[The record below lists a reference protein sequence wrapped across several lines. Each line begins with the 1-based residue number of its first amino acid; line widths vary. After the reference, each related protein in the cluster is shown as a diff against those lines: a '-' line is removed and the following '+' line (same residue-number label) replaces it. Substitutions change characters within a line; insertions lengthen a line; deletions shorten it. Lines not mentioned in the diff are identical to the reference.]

1 MMSRLSLTISMLL
14 LTASVGLVVWAVSDN
29 YQHRAL
35 NDIFYVKL
43 TDRFKDEATEQRIRF
58 DRHVKA
64 YYPAVRT
71 YAQLSNARDYIE
83 KESENW
89 DSEQAVV
96 DYKDTPKWLPKLSM
110 MRRFIMPR
118 YALLLDVDG
127 AVRELYR
134 YKNPML
140 PTPLLHISE
149 DLLDNSYQ
157 QSYLGEVE
165 GKLYIMSSSFI
176 GEEDESPRLLILSP
190 VDEEFLL
197 ESQGVSSNKNIALL
211 NNDDMSVIISSDHEN
226 IPSGATMDQLEGK
239 YLSTVAGH
247 LGSGS
252 SDLLV
257 QFASFVST
265 ADVEEQTREILA
277 KDRQIRAITAIAY
290 FLAFALVMY
299 WVTSRIQRLTK
310 RVVEFSTAMEIQ
322 QPDFKTHDELLELEG
337 RFELM
342 ANAVQT
348 ETKALEHQALH
359 DPLTDLP
366 NRKLLNDRVKLELMK
381 SEFKENKFILMLTD
395 LDRFKEIND
404 TLGHHIGDE
413 VLKEAG
419 DRLISSLRNNDTV
432 ARLGG
437 DEFGMLLPST
447 SVEFSFK
454 IAQKI
459 VEKFNEPFII
469 EGQSLNIGISIG
481 VVEFPLHGDDQ
492 TVLMQRA
499 DVAMYHAKQNKLGYS
514 VYKAEEDQ
522 NTLSRLALM
531 TDFRDALE
539 NDELFLFYQP
549 KMDVRSRKII
559 SAEALLRWKHPTRG
573 YVSPEEFVPLAEQ
586 TGLILPLT
594 IWVLKRATAE
604 WKKWEE
610 LGYNVSLAINMSVYC
625 LQFTDLAGTI
635 DEILKNSGVPA
646 NRCVLELTES
656 IFMKDADRAKKILN
670 QLDEMGFELSIDDFG
685 TGYSSL
691 AYLKQL
697 PVDELKIDKSFV
709 MDMMENENDAAI
721 VKATIELAHAMGMRV
736 VAEGVETELT
746 LLRLE
751 KLGADIV
758 QGFLIAKPMSS
769 NDLASMLGAIEL
781 NDFKY
786 DLKSL

>member
-1 MMSRLSLTISMLL
+1 MSRLSLTISMLL

-29 YQHRAL
+29 YQHKAL

-71 YAQLSNARDYIE
+71 YAQLSNVRDYIE
-83 KESENW
+83 KESGNW
-89 DSEQAVV
+89 DPEQAVV
-96 DYKDTPKWLPKLSM
+96 DYKYTPPWLPKLSM
-110 MRRFIMPR
+110 MRRFVMPR
-118 YALLLDVDG
+118 YAMLIDEDG

-157 QSYLGEVE
+157 QSYLGEVD
-165 GKLYIMSSSFI
+165 GKLYIISSSFI

-211 NNDDMSVIISSDHEN
+211 NNDDMSVIVSSDHEN
-226 IPSGATMDQLEGK
+226 IPSKITLDQLEGK

-265 ADVEEQTREILA
+265 ADVEEQTEEILT
-277 KDRQIRAITAIAY
+277 KDRQIRAITALAY
-290 FLAFALVMY
+290 ILAFALVMY

-366 NRKLLNDRVKLELMK
+366 NRKLLNDRVKLELMR

-419 DRLISSLRNNDTV
+419 DRLLGSLRKDDTV

-447 SVEFSFK
+447 SVEHSFK

-499 DVAMYHAKQNKLGYS
+499 DVAMYHAKQNKLGYA

-549 KMDVRSRKII
+549 KMDLHTRKII

-573 YVSPEEFVPLAEQ
+573 FVSPDEFVPLAEQ

-594 IWVLKRATAE
+594 IWVMKRATAQ
-604 WKKWEE
+604 WKQWEE
-610 LGYNVSLAINMSVYC
+610 LGYDVSLAINMSVYC

-635 DEILKNSGVPA
+635 AKILKENGVPPT
-646 NRCVLELTES
+646 RCVLELTES
-656 IFMKDADRAKKILN
+656 VFMKDAVRAKKILSE
-670 QLDEMGFELSIDDFG
+670 LDEMGIELSIDDFG

-736 VAEGVETELT
+736 VAEGVETDLT
-746 LLRLE
+746 LVRLE

-769 NDLASMLGAIEL
+769 TDLIQMLGKIEE

>member
-14 LTASVGLVVWAVSDN
+14 LTASVGLVVWAVSDS
-29 YQHRAL
+29 YQSKAL

-43 TDRFKDEATEQRIRF
+43 TERFQDEATEQRTRF
-58 DRHVKA
+58 DRHFKA

-71 YAQLSNARDYIE
+71 YAAQVNARDYVE
-83 KESENW
+83 RVSEGW
-89 DSEQAVV
+89 DVEDAIL
-96 DYKDTPKWLPKLSM
+96 DHKNTPKWLPKLSM
-110 MRRFIMPR
+110 MRRFVMPR
-118 YALLLDVDG
+118 YALLLDMDG
-127 AVRELYR
+127 QVKELYR

-140 PTPLLHISE
+140 PSPILHISE

-157 QSYLGEVE
+157 QSYLGEVD
-165 GKLYIMSSSFI
+165 GKLYIMASSFI

-190 VDEEFLL
+190 LDEEFLF
-197 ESQGVSSNKNIALL
+197 ESQGMSSNKNIALL
-211 NNDDMSVIISSDHEN
+211 DADDMTVIVSSDNEN
-226 IPSGATMDQLEGK
+226 IPVGSTMENLSDK

-257 QFASFVST
+257 QFASLVST
-265 ADVEEQTREILA
+265 KDILEQTSEILN

-290 FLAFALVMY
+290 ILAFALVMF

-322 QPDFKTHDELLELEG
+322 QPDFKTHDELQELEG

-366 NRKLLNDRVKLELMK
+366 NRKLLSDRIKLELMK
-381 SEFKENKFILMLTD
+381 NEFKENKFILMLTD

-404 TLGHHIGDE
+404 TLGHHVGDE

-419 DRLISSLRNNDTV
+419 DRLIDSLRQGDTV

-437 DEFGMLLPST
+437 DEFGMLLPNT
-447 SVEFSFK
+447 SVDHSFK
-454 IAQKI
+454 IAHKI
-459 VEKFNEPFII
+459 VEKFNEPFVI

-499 DVAMYHAKQNKLGYS
+499 DVAMYHAKQNRLGYS

-522 NTLSRLALM
+522 NTLGRLALM
-531 TDFRDALE
+531 TDFREALE

-549 KMDVRSRKII
+549 KMDLHTRKII
-559 SAEALLRWKHPTRG
+559 SVEALLRWKHPTRG
-573 YVSPEEFVPLAEQ
+573 YVPPDEFVPLAEQ

-594 IWVLKRATAE
+594 IWVINRATSE
-604 WKKWEE
+604 WKHWEK
-610 LGYNVSLAINMSVYC
+610 LGYDVTIAMNISVHC

-635 DEILKNSGVPA
+635 SEILEKNNVPPT
-646 NRCVLELTES
+646 RCVLELTES
-656 IFMKDADRAKKILN
+656 VFMKDADRAKKILN
-670 QLDEMGFELSIDDFG
+670 ELDAMGLSLSIDDFG

-697 PVDELKIDKSFV
+697 PVNELKIDKSFV

-721 VKATIELAHAMGMRV
+721 VKATIELAHAMGMHV

-751 KLGADIV
+751 KLGCDIV

-769 NDLASMLGAIEL
+769 YNLIEMLGAIES

-786 DLKSL
+786 NLNLL

>member
-1 MMSRLSLTISMLL
+1 MLL
-14 LTASVGLVVWAVSDN
+14 LTASVGLVVWAVSDS
-29 YQHRAL
+29 YQGKAL

-43 TDRFKDEATEQRIRF
+43 TERFKDEAAEQRTRF
-58 DRHVKA
+58 DRHFKA
-64 YYPAVRT
+64 YYPSVRT
-71 YAQLSNARDYIE
+71 YASQVNARDYVE
-83 KESENW
+83 KVSDSW
-89 DSEQAVV
+89 DPEQAII
-96 DYKDTPKWLPKLSM
+96 DYKNTPAWLPKLSM

-118 YALLLDVDG
+118 YALLLDMDG
-127 AVRELYR
+127 QVKELYR

-140 PTPLLHISE
+140 PTSILHISE
-149 DLLDNSYQ
+149 ELLDNSYQ
-157 QSYLGEVE
+157 QSYLSEID
-165 GKLYIMSSSFI
+165 GKLYIMASEFI

-190 VDEEFLL
+190 LDEEFLL
-197 ESQGVSSNKNIALL
+197 ESQGMSSNKNIALL
-211 NNDDMSVIISSDHEN
+211 DADDMKVIVSSDHEN
-226 IPSGATMDQLEGK
+226 IPSGVTMDDLSDK

-257 QFASFVST
+257 QFASLVST
-265 ADVEEQTREILA
+265 QDVLEQTSEILI
-277 KDRQIRAITAIAY
+277 KDRQIRAITAFAY
-290 FLAFALVMY
+290 IFAFAMVMY
-299 WVTSRIQRLTK
+299 WVTSRIRSLTR

-322 QPDFKTHDELLELEG
+322 QPDFKVHDELLELER

-359 DPLTDLP
+359 DPLTELP
-366 NRKLLNDRVKLELMK
+366 NRKLLNDRIKIELMK
-381 SEFKENKFILMLTD
+381 NEFKETKFILMLTD

-413 VLKEAG
+413 VLKEAS
-419 DRLISSLRNNDTV
+419 DRLISSLRQCDTV

-447 SVEFSFK
+447 RVEHSFK
-454 IAQKI
+454 IARKI
-459 VEKFNEPFII
+459 VDKFNEPFII

-499 DVAMYHAKQNKLGYS
+499 DVAMYHAKQNRLGFS

-522 NTLSRLALM
+522 NTLSRLSLM
-531 TDFRDALE
+531 TDFREALE
-539 NDELFLFYQP
+539 NDDLFLFYQP
-549 KMDVRSRKII
+549 KLDVKTRKII
-559 SAEALLRWKHPTRG
+559 SVEALLRWKHPTRG
-573 YVSPEEFVPLAEQ
+573 LVSPEEFVPLAEQ

-594 IWVLKRATAE
+594 LWVIKRATAE
-604 WKKWEE
+604 WQHWHEQ
-610 LGYNVSLAINMSVYC
+610 GHDVSLAINMSVNC
-625 LQFTDLAGTI
+625 LQFTDLAQMISEVLRETGM
-635 DEILKNSGVPA
+635 PA
-646 NRCVLELTES
+646 NRMVLELTES
-656 IFMKDADRAKKILN
+656 VFMKDAERAKKILSD
-670 QLDEMGFELSIDDFG
+670 LDEMGVELSIDDFG

-746 LLRLE
+746 FLRLE
-751 KLGADIV
+751 TLGCDII

-769 NDLASMLGAIEL
+769 YNLIEMMGSTVT
-781 NDFKY
+781 NQFNY
-786 DLKSL
+786 GLKSL

>member
-29 YQHRAL
+29 YQHKAL

-71 YAQLSNARDYIE
+71 YAQLSNVRDYIE

-89 DSEQAVV
+89 DPEQAVV
-96 DYKDTPKWLPKLSM
+96 DYKDPPPWLPKLSM
-110 MRRFIMPR
+110 MRRFVMPR
-118 YALLLDVDG
+118 YAMLIDEDG

-157 QSYLGEVE
+157 QSYLGEVD
-165 GKLYIMSSSFI
+165 GKFYIMSSSFI

-211 NNDDMSVIISSDHEN
+211 DNDDMSVIVSSDHEN
-226 IPSGATMDQLEGK
+226 IPSKITLDQLEGK

-265 ADVEEQTREILA
+265 ADVEEQTEEILV
-277 KDRQIRAITAIAY
+277 KDRQIRAITALAY
-290 FLAFALVMY
+290 ILAFALVMY

-381 SEFKENKFILMLTD
+381 NEFKENRFILMLTD

-447 SVEFSFK
+447 RVEHSFK

-549 KMDVRSRKII
+549 KMDLRSRKIT
-559 SAEALLRWKHPTRG
+559 SVEALLRWKHPTRG
-573 YVSPEEFVPLAEQ
+573 FVSPDEFVPLAEQ

-594 IWVLKRATAE
+594 IWVMKRATEE
-604 WKKWEE
+604 WKNWET
-610 LGYNVSLAINMSVYC
+610 LGYDVSLAINMSVYC

-635 DEILKNSGVPA
+635 GEILEENSVPA
-646 NRCVLELTES
+646 ERCVLELTES

-670 QLDEMGFELSIDDFG
+670 ELDEMGIELSIDDFG

-736 VAEGVETELT
+736 VAEGVETELI
-746 LLRLE
+746 LMRLE

-769 NDLASMLGAIEL
+769 TDLSEMLGKIEL